1 MWDISW
7 LIQRLS
13 WLDLLDI
20 FLVSALFFVIFYALR
35 GTRAVPLVRGIVAL
49 LVILTMLGRLVRLS
63 ALSWLVA
70 QLLPAILVAVPV
82 IFQPELRR
90 ALERLGR
97 GTLFGL
103 SSAHDASYEAM
114 LAAVIAASRQ
124 MAAKNVGALIVFER
138 ETGLKEYIETG
149 VPVDAWVT
157 TELLTTIFDHHTVL
171 HDGAVIIQ
179 EGRLAAAA
187 CVMPLTTAF
196 LEDRHL
202 GLRHR
207 AALGITEGSDAV
219 ALVVSEERGSISIA
233 HNGRIILD
241 LEGERLESTL
251 RAFFASDASSELPF
265 SFLNW
270 LRPRGVTGVPW
281 WTDRTRR

>member
-20 FLVSALFFVIFYALR
+20 FLVSALFFTTFYALR

-49 LVILTMLGRLVRLS
+49 LVSLALLGRLVRLS

-97 GTLFGL
+97 GNLFGPL
-103 SSAHDASYEAM
+103 STHDAGYGEM
-114 LAAVIAASRQ
+114 LSAVIAATRQ
-124 MAAKNVGALIVFER
+124 MAAKNIGALIVFER

-149 VPVDAWVT
+149 VPVDARVT

-233 HNGRIILD
+233 HNGRIIRD

-251 RAFFASDASSELPF
+251 GAFFAGDASSELPF
-265 SFLNW
+265 AFLNW
-270 LRPRGVTGVPW
+270 MRPRGAAETPW
-281 WTDRTRR
+281 WADGSRR

>member
-20 FLVSALFFVIFYALR
+20 FLVSALFFVTFYALR

-49 LVILTMLGRLVRLS
+49 LITLALLGRLVRLS

-70 QLLPAILVAVPV
+70 QLLPAILVGVPV

-97 GTLFGL
+97 GTLFGPPT
-103 SSAHDASYEAM
+103 ARDAGCEEM
-114 LAAVIAASRQ
+114 LAAVIAATRQ
-124 MAAKNVGALIVFER
+124 MASKNVGALIVFER

-149 VPVDAWVT
+149 VPIDAWVT
-157 TELLTTIFDHHTVL
+157 AELLTTIFDHHTVL

-219 ALVVSEERGSISIA
+219 ALVVSEERGSISIT
-233 HNGRIILD
+233 HNGRIIRD
-241 LEGERLESTL
+241 LEGDRLESTL
-251 RAFFASDASSELPF
+251 GSFFSRDVSPESPF

-270 LRPRGVTGVPW
+270 LRPRNTAETPW
-281 WTDRTRR
+281 RADGARR